1 MDIFILYINFN
12 SEFLHTT
19 FSNRIELKV
28 VVKKDFVEDVTMNY
42 WITGLKSMDFSPL
55 LLVQALLIMGVFIDI
70 VDAGKKNTIQVK
82 S

>member
-1 MDIFILYINFN
+1 MDIFILYISFD

-55 LLVQALLIMGVFIDI
+55 LLVQALLIMGIFIDI